1 MSEQPTTRLSRD
13 DFARVVRHTPL
24 VSIDL
29 IVRNERSEVLV
40 GLRTNEPA
48 KGFWFVPGGRIAKGE
63 RIVHAFA
70 RLTEQELGQAMQLEA
85 ARFLGVYEHL
95 YETNF
100 AMEEG
105 FGTHYVVLGYEI
117 ALQAPLVNLP
127 DEQHSGYR
135 WMDPRDILA
144 AEEVH
149 LNTKAYFHEERDAG

>member
-1 MSEQPTTRLSRD
+1 MSKPPTTRLSRD
-13 DFARVVRHTPL
+13 NFARVVRLTPL

-29 IVRNERSEVLV
+29 IVRNPRGEVLV

-48 KGFWFVPGGRIAKGE
+48 RGFWFVPGGRIGKGE
-63 RIVHAFA
+63 RIAAAFA
-70 RLTEQELGQAMQLEA
+70 RLTEQELGEAMDLAA

-117 ALQAPLVNLP
+117 TLDGPLLNLP

-135 WMDPRDILA
+135 WMAPQDILA
-144 AEEVH
+144 SDEVH
-149 LNTKAYFHEERDAG
+149 VNTQAYFTDPQGR